1 MEYIFKESVLA
12 KKAEAHLVSGVLAEK
27 YICRENILAAG
38 LLMGAGEVYW
48 RLLLQ
53 KYMYS
58 NLNTIVFAAFF
69 YWKLQLSS
77 YKHKM
82 SSQMDRLNWISP
94 NHQITMQEFA
104 LKDWISPCR
113 SMLLKSSSYQ
123 YFTIQCYL

>member
-58 NLNTIVFAAFF
+58 NLNKIVFAAFF

-77 YKHKM
+77 
-82 SSQMDRLNWISP
+82 
-94 NHQITMQEFA
+94 
-104 LKDWISPCR
+104 
-113 SMLLKSSSYQ
+113 
-123 YFTIQCYL
+123 

>member
-38 LLMGAGEVYW
+38 LLMGGGEVYW

-58 NLNTIVFAAFF
+58 NLNKVGFSAFF

-77 YKHKM
+77 
-82 SSQMDRLNWISP
+82 
-94 NHQITMQEFA
+94 
-104 LKDWISPCR
+104 
-113 SMLLKSSSYQ
+113 
-123 YFTIQCYL
+123 

>member
-58 NLNTIVFAAFF
+58 NLNEIVFAAFF

-77 YKHKM
+77 
-82 SSQMDRLNWISP
+82 
-94 NHQITMQEFA
+94 
-104 LKDWISPCR
+104 
-113 SMLLKSSSYQ
+113 
-123 YFTIQCYL
+123 